1 MIGSGLKKLAK
12 ENGMKVAGG
21 YAYGS
26 FRGYDC
32 AFSEGA
38 GYRLLVISTRLPDDI
53 QEKAM
58 QAECEGRDLKKEFR
72 VQGLYIGRDG
82 IAVNFLDNPGTIKRM
97 AGFCDWFFPLLA
109 KYSATPAGICPE
121 CGMPIS
127 GAGKW
132 MLTNGVAR
140 HMHESCAATMQERI
154 SHEENRAAEE
164 DPGSYG
170 AGFLGA
176 LLGGLIGA
184 IPWALLYLAGRVAA
198 VLGLLIGWLSE
209 KGYRKLGGKNGR
221 AKALILIVT
230 AIISVCVGNLL
241 GEWLGAAKYV
251 LQGEAYG
258 LGYGDILPLMFAL
271 LAEDA
276 EYRSMMLKNVVLGL
290 LFAALGI
297 FVIIKKSI
305 QSTSGSKFRELP

>member
-38 GYRLLVISTRLPDDI
+38 GYKLLVISTRLPDNI
-53 QEKAM
+53 QEQAL
-58 QAECEGRDLKKEFR
+58 QAECESRNLQKEFR
-72 VQGLYIGRDG
+72 VQELHIGKEG
-82 IAVNFLDNPGTIKRM
+82 IAVNFLDNPGTMKCM
-97 AGFCDWFFPLLA
+97 SAFFDWFFPLLA

-132 MLTNGVAR
+132 LLTNGVAR
-140 HMHESCAATMQERI
+140 HMHESCAAKLQERI
-154 SHEENRAAEE
+154 SHEEGKAAEE
-164 DPGSYG
+164 APGSYG
-170 AGFLGA
+170 SGFLGA
-176 LLGGLIGA
+176 LLGGLLGA

-209 KGYRKLGGKNGR
+209 KGYCKLGGKNGKG
-221 AKALILIVT
+221 KALILIAAV
-230 AIISVCVGNLL
+230 IISVCVGTLL
-241 GEWLGAAKYV
+241 GEWLGAAKLV
-251 LQGEAYG
+251 FQGEAYG
-258 LGYGDILPLMFAL
+258 FGYGDILPLMFAL
-271 LAEDA
+271 FTEDA
-276 EYRSMMLKNVVLGL
+276 EYRSLMLKNIILGL
-290 LFAALGI
+290 FFAALGI
-297 FVIIKKSI
+297 FVIVRKSI
-305 QSTSGSKFRELP
+305 QSTSGSKFKELP